1 MKAIVS
7 ERYGPPESLQYV
19 EAERPIP
26 KDNQVLIKVHASSL
40 NAADFEILRGGW
52 TARISGLRKPGQ
64 RIPGSDVSGVIEE
77 VGAELTEFQVGDEIV
92 GDLFYSGKGAWAEY
106 VCAPTNVL
114 TKKSPSMSF
123 EQAAAYPHAAIVVL
137 QCLRDKREIQSGD
150 KVLINGA
157 GGGMGTYAVQ
167 IAKYY
172 GAEVTGVDSA
182 RKLDMLC
189 SIGADNVID
198 YAQEDFTEMGT
209 TYDIILDTVAK
220 RSIRDCKRVLN
231 PGGLYVMVGGS
242 RRAIFEA
249 AFIGPIISRND
260 SRHLGLNF
268 WGRPY
273 NAEDMSFLERLF
285 DEGHVK
291 PTIDRV
297 YQLSEVPMALAC
309 LEKGQAL
316 GKLVVTI
323 GEQKEQ

>member
-7 ERYGPPESLQYV
+7 EKYGAPESLQYV
-19 EAERPIP
+19 EVEQPIP
-26 KDNQVLIKVHASSL
+26 KENQVLIKVQASSL

-52 TARISGLRKPGQ
+52 TARFTGLRKPGQ

-77 VGAELTEFQVGDEIV
+77 VGAEVTEFGIGDEIV

-114 TKKSPSMSF
+114 TKKPPSMSF

-137 QCLRDKREIQSGD
+137 QCLRDKKQIQSGD

-157 GGGMGTYAVQ
+157 GGGMGTFAVQ

-182 RKLDMLC
+182 RKLDMLR

-198 YAQEDFTEMGT
+198 YAQEDFTKRGE
-209 TYDIILDTVAK
+209 TYDVILDTIAR
-220 RSIRDCKRVLN
+220 RSIRECKRVLN
-231 PGGLYVMVGGS
+231 PDGLYVMVGGS

-273 NAEDMSFLERLF
+273 NAEDMRFLEQLF
-285 DEGHVK
+285 DEDHVK
-291 PTIDRV
+291 PAIDRV
-297 YQLSEVPMALAC
+297 YQLCEVPEALAY
-309 LEKGQAL
+309 LEKGQAI

-323 GEQKEQ
+323 A